1 MVYCDIF
8 VYGMDAYPQL
18 ERYLAQ
24 IAGDRLWI
32 QRTPPPNI
40 QRLPLFLR
48 ERYEFAE
55 VDLFGRRLLLALE
68 KEATPEATASHY
80 ARELHGLRYA
90 LSGEIVLVLKPIPAH
105 VRNSLVQQHVPFIVP
120 GTQMFLPMMMIDL
133 REQYLRKGT
142 KAPER
147 LSTVAQV
154 MVLYHL
160 VRHPLNHVSLAE
172 IADRLAYSRMA
183 ISKAHEELELAQIC
197 DVKRMGREVW
207 LEFRGSRR
215 TVWHAAE
222 PVLSSPVRKT
232 YWIRKGTHPPPL
244 FTAGTTALASL
255 TMLAE
260 ESFPT
265 IAIRDRDIKPIKGSD
280 NLIFVPGRDHAEA
293 RLEGW
298 SYDPAVLSS
307 DGKTADACS
316 IYLSLRASVDER
328 ILKELQILMDR
339 TFA

>member
-1 MVYCDIF
+1 ME
-8 VYGMDAYPQL
+8 AYTQL

-32 QRTPPPNI
+32 QRTPPPTI

-55 VDLFGRRLLLALE
+55 VDLFGRKLVLALE

-90 LSGEIVLVLKPIPAH
+90 LSGEIVLVLKPVPAH
-105 VRNSLVQQHVPFIVP
+105 VRNSLVQQLVPFIVP

-183 ISKAHEELELAQIC
+183 ISKAHEELELAEIC

-207 LEFRGSRR
+207 LEFRGNRR
-215 TVWHAAE
+215 TVWQAAE
-222 PVLSSPVRKT
+222 PVLRSPVRKT
-232 YWIRKGTHPPPL
+232 YWIRKGIHPPEL
-244 FTAGTTALASL
+244 FTAGPTALASL

-265 IAIRDRDIKPIKGSD
+265 LAIKDRAIKQVEDHGD
-280 NLIFVPGRDHAEA
+280 LILVPGRDHAEA

-298 SYDPAVLSS
+298 FYDPAILSN
-307 DGKTADACS
+307 DGRTADPCS
-316 IYLSLRASVDER
+316 IYLSLRASVDDR